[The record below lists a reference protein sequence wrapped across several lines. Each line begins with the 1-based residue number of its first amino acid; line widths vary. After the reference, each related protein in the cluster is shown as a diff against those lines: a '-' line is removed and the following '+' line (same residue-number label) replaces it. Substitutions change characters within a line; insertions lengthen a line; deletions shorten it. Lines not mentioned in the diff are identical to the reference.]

1 MNSILSAR
9 HHDLVTPDGYIKK
22 IERLGEDRAFVDLC
36 IENIS
41 PVFVGFSIPQEH
53 IVFNFKSI
61 LAQLGLNA
69 ISIGLELNKKHCSA
83 EVKIEIKALSPLAKK
98 MLALL
103 GEGAYIGKLFVQ
115 DERRRVRNPDYLLR
129 MFGRFDRDGR
139 PLLSLGGTS
148 SSDELL
154 LDKIDDH
161 LVAFLKLKKGKMLY
175 KSSIEGFLPTLSLA
189 LKTTHSLRPLLRLHQ
204 VWEAGAKTEVT
215 PGECL
220 LACTEPL
227 HIRTLFAQVVQHLL
241 PKGFHHTSASI
252 LQPDTEASGD
262 IYEFFGESDEEI
274 VELPLQ
280 FYKLEPYREHV
291 FFSDRDQLLQNLE
304 DPQMIFNAFKTA
316 PAPIEEQA
324 AVFVVKGT
332 QMMRLSEEDWIKRD
346 KSPPPPFESSTR
358 PEVVQDY
365 VKEHQPSY
373 PFLRAME
380 KGMITSQGV
389 LFTRYFPSPLI
400 KRMFLSYYVQTILKR
415 VYFQI
420 PSRYYGDYFSPQDR
434 TLLIDLDICG
444 IPVYWV
450 DSFTNQILQYVQRPN
465 RSSGLFVPLDRI
477 DTFRKAT
484 FFGIYGSNLL
494 AGDFKHELQKLLAG
508 ILEMKEHLHH
518 PMLNKTTPLALVTGG
533 GPGAMEVGNKIAT
546 ELGILSCAHIVDFRV
561 SPHSK
566 EVHEQKQNPYV
577 EAKMSYRLDQLI
589 ERQAN
594 FYLDFP
600 IFVMGGIGTDFEL
613 CLEELRH
620 KVGSAATPIILFGPP
635 EYWRQKIKTRFLI
648 NKETGTTKGSEWISN
663 SFFCIES
670 AEEGLEI
677 YKQYFEGRLPIGPGY
692 EVYEDGFVTV
702 KKGFHSKAIHCPG
715 TKIGEVIS

>member
-1 MNSILSAR
+1 MMNSILSAH
-9 HHDLVTPDGYIKK
+9 HHDLVTPDGCIKK
-22 IERLGEDRAFVDLC
+22 IERFGEDRAIADLH

-41 PVFVGFSIPQEH
+41 PVFVGFCIPKDH
-53 IVFNFKSI
+53 IVFNFKSA

-69 ISIGLELNKKHCSA
+69 VAIGLELSRKSCRA
-83 EVKIEIKALSPLAKK
+83 EVKVEIKALCPLSRK

-103 GEGAYIGKLFVQ
+103 GEGAYIGKLFAE
-115 DERRRVRNPDYLLR
+115 DERRRVRNADYLLR

-139 PLLSLGGTS
+139 PLLSLGGTLK
-148 SSDELL
+148 SDELL

-161 LVAFLKLKKGKMLY
+161 LVAFLKLKKGKMHY
-175 KSSIEGFLPTLSLA
+175 QNSIEGFLPTLSLA
-189 LKTTHSLRPLLRLHQ
+189 LKTTTSLRSLLRLHQ
-204 VWEAGAKTEVT
+204 IWDAGAKRVVT
-215 PGECL
+215 PGHIL

-227 HIRTLFAQVVQHLL
+227 HIRTLFAQVVQKLL
-241 PKGFHHTSASI
+241 PKGFHHTNANI
-252 LQPDTEASGD
+252 LQPDTLASGD
-262 IYEFFGESDEEI
+262 IYEFFGEAEEEI
-274 VELPLQ
+274 DELPLQ

-291 FFSDRDQLLQNLE
+291 FFSDRDQLLHNLE

-316 PAPIEEQA
+316 PHPIEQQA
-324 AVFVVKGT
+324 AVFIVKGT
-332 QMMRLSEEDWIKRD
+332 QMLRLNEEDWVTRD
-346 KSPPPPFESSTR
+346 KTPPPPFETSTR
-358 PEVVQDY
+358 PDIVQEY

-380 KGMITSQGV
+380 RGMITSQGV

-400 KRMFLSYYVQTILKR
+400 KRMFLSYYVQQILKR

-444 IPVYWV
+444 IPTYWV
-450 DSFTNQILQYVQRPN
+450 DTFTHQILQYVQRPN
-465 RSSGLFVPLDRI
+465 KSSGLFVPLDRVE
-477 DTFRKAT
+477 TFKKAT

-494 AGDFKHELQKLLAG
+494 AGDFKQELQKLLAG
-508 ILEMKEHLHH
+508 ILKMKETLNH
-518 PMLNKTTPLALVTGG
+518 PMLNKNTPLALVTGG
-533 GPGAMEVGNKIAT
+533 GPGAMEVGNKIAK
-546 ELGILSCAHIVDFRV
+546 ELSILSCAHIVDFRV
-561 SPHSK
+561 FPHSK

-613 CLEELRH
+613 SLEELRH

-635 EYWRQKIKTRFLI
+635 QYWRKKITSRYLI
-648 NKETGTTKGSEWISN
+648 NKASGTIKGSEWISN

-670 AEEGLEI
+670 AEEGLAV
-677 YKQYFEGRLPIGPGY
+677 YKQYFEGTLPIGSGY
-692 EVYEDGFVTV
+692 PSFEDGFVVV
-702 KKGFHSKAIHCPG
+702 KKG
-715 TKIGEVIS
+715 IGKLIENSTSV